1 MLLAEVEN
9 DVDLFVFV
17 FTNVINIYI
26 FMIFLRFNDSLKNN
40 LDENLNYIKYNLY
53 VKKNIN

>member
-17 FTNVINIYI
+17 FMNVINIYI
-26 FMIFLRFNDSLKNN
+26 FMIFFKFNDSLKNN
-40 LDENLNYIKYNLY
+40 LDVDLNYIKYNLY
-53 VKKNIN
+53 VRKNIN